1 MAFSKKT
8 VRDVDLQGKT
18 VLLRS
23 DFNVPLMP
31 NGEIRDDYR
40 IKQALP
46 TIDFLLEQN
55 CKIIICTHLGRPEG
69 KPDARYSVRP
79 VAKTLEKLLKKEVK
93 FTSDCVGGEVEKQT
107 KNLKEKDILLI
118 ENLRFYP
125 EEEANDSAFAKKLAG
140 LADVFVQDGFGNAH
154 RKHASMDAI
163 TEFLPSVAGLLLE
176 KEYLAITEA
185 MEKPDRPLMAIV
197 GGAKIADKIEIL
209 RKFIQKADFVAVGGA
224 MANTFLLAQGME
236 VGKSL
241 VDRDDLA
248 LARKIIEEAKQETR
262 KRQFTFYLPQ
272 DSVVATS
279 LEKTAKTRIVD
290 WDAHVIAAI
299 ENYPRQAPR
308 RAGQVLE
315 NELILDLG
323 PFSGAFI
330 AGSMQFCATV
340 IWNGVMGVTETPGL
354 HGPVGPFAHGTELM
368 LDSMMGQYGHKP
380 YSLIGG
386 GDTSSYVE
394 HRGLTECFNH
404 VSTGGG
410 ACLELM
416 TGKKLPA
423 IESLESK

>member
-1 MAFSKKT
+1 MSFHKKS
-8 VRDVDLQGKT
+8 VRDIDLKGKT

-31 NGEIRDDYR
+31 DGEIRDDYR
-40 IKQALP
+40 IKQELP
-46 TIDFLLEQN
+46 TMDFLLEQN
-55 CKIIICTHLGRPEG
+55 CKIIICAHLGRPNG
-69 KPDARYSVRP
+69 KPDSQYSIKP
-79 VAKTLEKLLKKEVK
+79 VAKTLERLLKTGVK
-93 FTSDCVGGEVEKQT
+93 FSPDCIGGEVEKQV
-107 KNLKEKDILLI
+107 KNLKAKDILLL
-118 ENLRFYP
+118 ENLRFHP
-125 EEEANDSAFAKKLAG
+125 EEEANDADFAKKLAG

-163 TEFLPSVAGLLLE
+163 TKFLPSVAGLLLE

-209 RKFIQKADFVAVGGA
+209 RKFIAKADFVAVGGA
-224 MANTFLLAQGME
+224 MANTFLLAIGME

-241 VDRDDLA
+241 VDRDDLE
-248 LARKIIEEAKQETR
+248 LARKIIEEAKQESK

-279 LEKTAKTRIVD
+279 LEKTATTRIVD

-299 ENYPRQAPR
+299 ENYPRQAPG
-308 RAGQVLE
+308 RAGQVQE
-315 NELILDLG
+315 NERILDLG

-330 AGSMQFCATV
+330 AGSMQFCGTV

-354 HGPVGPFAHGTELM
+354 HGPVGPFAHGTELI

-394 HRGLTECFNH
+394 HRGLTECFDH

-423 IESLESK
+423 IEALTAK

>member
-1 MAFSKKT
+1 MSFDKKT
-8 VRDVDLQGKT
+8 VKDIDLKGKT

-40 IKQALP
+40 IKQAMP
-46 TIDFLLEQN
+46 TIEYLLLQN
-55 CKIIICTHLGRPEG
+55 CRIIICTHLGRPDG
-69 KPDARYSVRP
+69 KPNPSYSVRP
-79 VAKTLEKLLKKEVK
+79 VAKTLEKLLKTDVQFVPECIGDK
-93 FTSDCVGGEVEKQT
+93 VEKQV
-107 KNLKEKDILLI
+107 KGLKQKEILLL
-118 ENLRFYP
+118 ENLRFHP
-125 EEEANDSAFAKKLAG
+125 EEEANDSGFAKKLAG

-154 RKHASMDAI
+154 RKHASMNAI

-176 KEYLAITEA
+176 KEYLVITEA

-241 VDRDDLA
+241 VDRSDLA
-248 LARKIIEEAKQETR
+248 LARKIIEEANQETR

-279 LEKTAKTRIVD
+279 LDKNATTRIVD

-330 AGSMQFCATV
+330 SGSMQFCGTV
-340 IWNGVMGVTETPGL
+340 IWNGLMGVTETPGL
-354 HGPVGPFAHGTELM
+354 HGPVGPFAHGTELI
-368 LDSMMGQYGHKP
+368 LDSMMGQHGHKP

-423 IESLESK
+423 IESLENK

>member
-1 MAFSKKT
+1 MSFNKKT
-8 VRDVDLQGKT
+8 VRDIDLKGKT

-46 TIDFLLEQN
+46 TIDFLLEQK

-69 KPDARYSVRP
+69 KPDGRYSVRP
-79 VAKTLEKLLKKEVK
+79 VAKTLEKLLKKDVK
-93 FTSDCVGGEVEKQT
+93 FIQDCVGGEVEKQA
-107 KNLKEKDILLI
+107 KNLKEKDILLL

-125 EEEANDSAFAKKLAG
+125 EEEANDPAFAKKLAG

-176 KEYLAITEA
+176 KEYLAITES
-185 MEKPDRPLMAIV
+185 MENPERPLMAIV

-248 LARKIIEEAKQETR
+248 LARKIIEEAKQETH
-262 KRQFTFYLPQ
+262 KRNFTFYLPQ
-272 DSVVATS
+272 DSVVAAS
-279 LEKTAKTRIVD
+279 LEKTATTRIVD

-308 RAGQVLE
+308 RAGQVRE

-330 AGSMQFCATV
+330 AGSMQFCGTV

-354 HGPVGPFAHGTELM
+354 HGPVGPFAHGTELI

-423 IESLESK
+423 IEALQDK